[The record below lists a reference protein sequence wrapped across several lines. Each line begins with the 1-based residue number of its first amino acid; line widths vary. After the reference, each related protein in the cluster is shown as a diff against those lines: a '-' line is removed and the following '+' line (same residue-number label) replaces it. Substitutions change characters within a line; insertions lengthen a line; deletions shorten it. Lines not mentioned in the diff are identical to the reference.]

1 MQIDNEI
8 YQTHGH
14 EWWSDGASFSIT
26 SLRYCMNPVRYGYF
40 KRKLQQLDLPGKTLL
55 DVGCGGGLLAEEF
68 ARDGFA
74 VTGIDP
80 ATNSLEAA
88 RKHAADNN
96 LEIDYRAGRGEA
108 LPFPD
113 GAFDI
118 VACCDVLEHVDDFHR
133 VIGEI
138 ARMLKP
144 GGVFCYDT
152 VNRTWPSKVAMI
164 KISQDWSF
172 TRWAPPNGHVW
183 EKFIKPSELIAA
195 MNGYGL
201 INQDLTGISSRK
213 SPLAMLA
220 NLRALKKG
228 RLSNREIAAAF
239 AVCESEDLK
248 ISYMGYAIR
257 SASVKDPSRK
267 GSENP

>member
-1 MQIDNEI
+1 MQVNNEI
-8 YQTHGH
+8 YQTYGND
-14 EWWSDGASFSIT
+14 WWSEDASFGAL

-40 KRKLQQLDLPGKTLL
+40 KRKIQKLHLPGKTVL

-68 ARDGFA
+68 AKDGFA

-113 GAFDI
+113 SSFDI
-118 VACCDVLEHVDDFHR
+118 VACCDVLEHVNDFGL
-133 VIGEI
+133 VISEV
-138 ARMLKP
+138 ARTLKA

-152 VNRTWPSKVAMI
+152 INRTWLSKVAVI

-172 TRWAPPNGHVW
+172 TRWAPPNSHVW
-183 EKFIKPSELIAA
+183 EKFIKPVELIAD
-195 MNGYGL
+195 MNRCGL
-201 INQDLTGISSRK
+201 ANQDLKGIFPK
-213 SPLAMLA
+213 KNPVALLAS
-220 NLRALKKG
+220 LRALRKG
-228 RLSNREIAAAF
+228 TLSNREIAAAF
-239 AVCESEDLK
+239 ALSETEDIR
-248 ISYMGYAIR
+248 ISYMGYAVR
-257 SASVKDPSRK
+257 RESAK
-267 GSENP
+267 